1 MEEAEIKKKLRE
13 TWTIIADSW
22 THLRTRPLP
31 EVIDFCSSVD
41 KKGLVLDIGCGNCR
55 NLLPFLER
63 KFPCMGFDFSRS
75 MIREAK
81 KFLKRRG
88 FSSGLLIADF
98 THLPFT
104 DKVFDCVLFTRA
116 LHHIPTKKAR
126 IETLKEVSRTIKLN
140 GKILVTVWK
149 RYYPRFLTDIFSN
162 LFEKK
167 FEFGDTWKK
176 WTYHGKVYKRFYHLY
191 NFKEF
196 EQELKESNLKIKS
209 IFKDNGN
216 IIAKCDVG

>member
-1 MEEAEIKKKLRE
+1 MEEAEIKKNLRK
-13 TWTIIADSW
+13 TWSTIADSW

-31 EVIDFCSSVD
+31 EVIDFCGSIQ

-63 KFPCMGFDFSRS
+63 KFHCIGFDFSKS

-81 KFLKRRG
+81 IFLKRRG
-88 FSSGLLIADF
+88 FSSSLLIADF
-98 THLPFT
+98 TNLPFK
-104 DKVFDCVLFTRA
+104 DKVFDYVLFTRA
-116 LHHIPTKKAR
+116 LHHIPTRKSR
-126 IETLKEVSRTIKLN
+126 IENLKEVSRTVKER
-140 GKILVTVWK
+140 GQILITVWR
-149 RYYPRFLTDIFSN
+149 RYYPRFLTDVFSN

-176 WTYHGKVYKRFYHLY
+176 WTYRGTVYKRFYHLY
-191 NFKEF
+191 SEKEF
-196 EQELKESNLKIKS
+196 ESEIKESNLKIKS

-216 IIAKCDVG
+216 LIARCEV